1 MNGTGDTTEALPLG
15 ASTKVTAV
23 DIIRR
28 YHEADPRH
36 SVPHQKED
44 NTVSHTSM
52 RKVTYRW
59 QRAAERNRT
68 TTGKTN
74 IQDTGEGR
82 RDSEAEEMKEEE
94 EEEEEEEEYTVGA
107 EGDGGEIT
115 GTKGAEGEEDT
126 SRVDGE
132 DRGSQ

>member
-1 MNGTGDTTEALPLG
+1 MMEALPLG
-15 ASTKVTAV
+15 ASTKATAV
-23 DIIRR
+23 DIIRH
-28 YHEADPRH
+28 YHKADPWH

-44 NTVSHTSM
+44 NTVSNTSM

-94 EEEEEEEEYTVGA
+94 EEEEEDMAGA

-115 GTKGAEGEEDT
+115 KTKAAEEGED
-126 SRVDGE
+126 SSKVDGE
-132 DRGSQ
+132 GRESH